1 MFVCLAIPPTFTPNG
16 SLSDQLAFSGR
27 QHTLVCEAIGAPMP
41 TYQWKKDG
49 TPLGPGNIDFDI
61 STPGQLILKS
71 VNALLQ
77 GSYTCVAKSSIDQIM
92 IGESNTTAHL
102 TVVGKSKV
110 VNIVLRSSP
119 SFSQILPQS
128 LPVICLLSL
137 FLWVNHLLLI
147 AQLDMIL
154 RGQQLK

>member
-1 MFVCLAIPPTFTPNG
+1 MFVYLAIPPTFTPDG

-49 TPLGPGNIDFDI
+49 TLLGSGNTDFDI

-71 VNALLQ
+71 VSALLQ
-77 GSYTCVAKSSIDQIM
+77 GSYTCVAKSAIDQIM

-102 TVVGKSKV
+102 TVVGKSNV
-110 VNIVLRSSP
+110 VNIVLGSYP
-119 SFSQILPQS
+119 FSQILPQS

-154 RGQQLK
+154 RGQQLI

>member
-1 MFVCLAIPPTFTPNG
+1 
-16 SLSDQLAFSGR
+16 
-27 QHTLVCEAIGAPMP
+27 MP

-49 TPLGPGNIDFDI
+49 TLLGPGNIDFDI

-71 VNALLQ
+71 VSALLQ
-77 GSYTCVAKSSIDQIM
+77 GSYTCVAKSAIDQIM

-102 TVVGKSKV
+102 TVVGKSNV
-110 VNIVLRSSP
+110 VNIVLGSYP
-119 SFSQILPQS
+119 FSQILLQS

-154 RGQQLK
+154 RGQQLI

>member
-1 MFVCLAIPPTFTPNG
+1 MYLIDITQVNTFFIILFVYLVIPPTFTPNG

-27 QHTLVCEAIGAPMP
+27 QHTLICKAIGAPMP

-49 TPLGPGNIDFDI
+49 TLLGPDNTNFDI

-71 VNALLQ
+71 VSKLLQ
-77 GSYTCVAKSSIDQIM
+77 GSYTCIAKSNISQIV

-110 VNIVLRSSP
+110 VNIVLGSS
-119 SFSQILPQS
+119 
-128 LPVICLLSL
+128 SL
-137 FLWVNHLLLI
+137 FS
-147 AQLDMIL
+147 
-154 RGQQLK
+154 